1 MTPKPTGARASSPR
15 SLRVLPASGA
25 VMAAIAVALS
35 AYVAHVVDP
44 AAQARL
50 QPAALFAFG
59 HGIALAALGPLAVR
73 WSARLALMGLLL
85 GTLLFSGSLV
95 EVLRRVIA
103 AVEQRH
109 EALAHDLVVVN
120 DQEPQRSRR
129 SLRLHVS
136 HPPMRPLRHDGGR

>member
-95 EVLRRVIA
+95 A
-103 AVEQRH
+103 AHRFGAPTVF
-109 EALAHDLVVVN
+109 APLGGGLMIFAWLGWAAD
-120 DQEPQRSRR
+120 
-129 SLRLHVS
+129 RLGH
-136 HPPMRPLRHDGGR
+136 

>member
-73 WSARLALMGLLL
+73 WSGCHSSASSAASIPGSRASR
-85 GTLLFSGSLV
+85 GTSGSNHDA
-95 EVLRRVIA
+95 RA
-103 AVEQRH
+103 AR
-109 EALAHDLVVVN
+109 A
-120 DQEPQRSRR
+120 RSRR
-129 SLRLHVS
+129 C
-136 HPPMRPLRHDGGR
+136 